1 MNESFE
7 RVHFDG
13 EENITP
19 RLYRLQT
26 YLVGGKTSELF
37 LIVFTDWQGIRRKVA
52 AGKDFN
58 VAIKK
63 LYELDKKNDNEVDF
77 TEQKQKREARE

>member
-19 RLYRLQT
+19 RLYRRT
-26 YLVGGKTSELF
+26 YLVGGKPRSRF
-37 LIVFTDWQGIRRKVA
+37 SIVFTDWQGIRRKVA

-58 VAIKK
+58 VAIKNSMSSTRKTTMK
-63 LYELDKKNDNEVDF
+63 LISRSRSKSAKPAE
-77 TEQKQKREARE
+77 